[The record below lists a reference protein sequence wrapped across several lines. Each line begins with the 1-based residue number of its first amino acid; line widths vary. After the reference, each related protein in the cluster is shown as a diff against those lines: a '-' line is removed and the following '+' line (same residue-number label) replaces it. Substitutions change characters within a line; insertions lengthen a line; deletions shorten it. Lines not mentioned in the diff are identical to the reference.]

1 MSDDL
6 VIVSRSIPITPGRKQ
21 ASDSISV
28 VLASDQPALN
38 VLDAA
43 AIPSDVKA
51 SMFGFPIT
59 EQRQFLLQELPN
71 YGIDSSVWGNNPG
84 GSVTY
89 LPSRSC
95 VNIKV
100 GGGGDTSISTHQS
113 KFAYKY
119 QPGKQISISQA
130 VQCSIG
136 PVIENCVIEWGEFTK
151 SDGYG
156 WRVLTRQGTS
166 AGSYT
171 PWHNYLLFFRRTS
184 AMPENTPTGV
194 VQGDVYESTT
204 NLGRLVNQTA
214 MYRPAYLVGGGTN
227 TSYINTN
234 TWEEIAFTTL
244 DASRSV
250 SFNRD
255 RYTGKDADGTPAAD
269 GTRGKSARQVSFI
282 SDSYQFNI
290 TSGNGSSITVP
301 SGIPL
306 AVGMTIRGNGIQPN
320 TYITAIDTSRTQV
333 TLSRDLTSNIN
344 SSTTIFA
351 NERSNLCM
359 FLIQRSWYGG
369 AGGRGLMYI
378 PDQNPPY
385 NGATRWVTGHEIRI
399 GDTLPTPSMSNP
411 DMPITYRIG
420 KKANA
425 TTATIND
432 SVFLDRF
439 GVSVWIDGGD
449 PRPATIESA
458 SATGITVVNDKYT
471 PMLAIAL
478 KPFVYNST
486 VAAADT
492 QRPQKSRAYPIKL
505 YVSSTQNTEFY
516 LVKGS
521 HALASS
527 SYFTT
532 SNPVWYAQTL
542 NSDLDPVAVASASQ
556 GQFTTTT
563 INVSNGYPTSIT
575 GQEKLIGA
583 FYCGNNQGV
592 EFDLR
597 EIFDPQRELLGR
609 AENVTANNAGDTLMV
624 IARSLVSSTNAITN
638 AIVSCSLVYGVQ

>member
-1 MSDDL
+1 MSDDR

-21 ASDSISV
+21 ASESISV

-100 GGGGDTSISTHQS
+100 GTSGDTAISTHQS

-130 VQCSIG
+130 IQCSIG

-156 WRVLTRQGTS
+156 WRVLTRKGTS

-194 VQGDVYESTT
+194 VQQDVYEGATT
-204 NLGRLVNQTA
+204 GRLVNQTT
-214 MYRPAYLVGGGTN
+214 MYRPAYLVDTDGAD

-244 DASRSV
+244 DTSRSV

-269 GTRGKSARQVSFI
+269 GTRGQSARQVSFI
-282 SDSYQFNI
+282 SDSYEFSN
-290 TSGNGSSITVP
+290 TSGNVNLNTITVP
-301 SGIPL
+301 SEIPL
-306 AVGMTIRGNGIQPN
+306 KVGMTIRGSGIQPN
-320 TYITAIDTSRTQV
+320 TYITAINTSRTQV
-333 TLSRDLTSNIN
+333 TLSRDLTSNITA
-344 SSTTIFA
+344 STTIFA

-425 TTATIND
+425 TTATID
-432 SVFLDRF
+432 GSVFLDRF

-458 SATGITVVNDKYT
+458 SATGITVVNNVYT

-486 VAAADT
+486 VAAADV

-521 HALASS
+521 HALAASN
-527 SYFTT
+527 YFN
-532 SNPVWYAQTL
+532 SNPTWYAQTL
-542 NSDLDPVAVASASQ
+542 NSDLKPVAVASASQ

-563 INVSNGYPTSIT
+563 INVSSGYPTSIT

-609 AENVTANNAGDTLMV
+609 AENVTPNNAGDTLMV
-624 IARSLVSSTNAITN
+624 IARSLVSSTD

>member
-21 ASDSISV
+21 ASESISV

-71 YGIDSSVWGNNPG
+71 YGIDSSVWGNN

-100 GGGGDTSISTHQS
+100 GTSGDTAISTHQS

-130 VQCSIG
+130 IQCSIG
-136 PVIENCVIEWGEFTK
+136 PVIQNCVIEWGEFTK

-156 WRVLTRQGTS
+156 WRVLTRQGS
-166 AGSYT
+166 PVGNYT

-184 AMPENTPTGV
+184 AMPENTPINA

-204 NLGRLVNQTA
+204 NLGRLVNQTT
-214 MYRPAYLVGGGTN
+214 MYRPAYLVDTDGAD

-244 DASRSV
+244 DTSRSV

-255 RYTGKDADGTPAAD
+255 RYTGGNADGTPATD
-269 GTRGKSARQVSFI
+269 GTRGRSARKVSFI

-290 TSGNGSSITVP
+290 TSGSGSSITVP

-306 AVGMTIRGNGIQPN
+306 AVGMTIRGSAIPAN
-320 TYITAIDTSRTQV
+320 TYITGIAGQTV
-333 TLSRDLTSNIN
+333 TLSQNLTSSITT
-344 SSTTIFA
+344 STTIFA

-425 TTATIND
+425 TNATID
-432 SVFLDRF
+432 GSAFLDRF

-458 SATGITVVNDKYT
+458 SATGITVANNVYT

-486 VAAADT
+486 VAAADV

-521 HALASS
+521 HALAASN
-527 SYFTT
+527 YFN
-532 SNPVWYAQTL
+532 SNPTWYAQTL
-542 NSDLDPVAVASASQ
+542 NSDLKPVAVASASQ

-609 AENVTANNAGDTLMV
+609 AENVTPNNAGDTLMV
-624 IARSLVSSTNAITN
+624 IARSLVSSTNAI
-638 AIVSCSLVYGVQ
+638 VSCSLVYGVQ

>member
-1 MSDDL
+1 
-6 VIVSRSIPITPGRKQ
+6 
-21 ASDSISV
+21 
-28 VLASDQPALN
+28 
-38 VLDAA
+38 
-43 AIPSDVKA
+43 
-51 SMFGFPIT
+51 
-59 EQRQFLLQELPN
+59 
-71 YGIDSSVWGNNPG
+71 
-84 GSVTY
+84 
-89 LPSRSC
+89 
-95 VNIKV
+95 
-100 GGGGDTSISTHQS
+100 
-113 KFAYKY
+113 
-119 QPGKQISISQA
+119 
-130 VQCSIG
+130 
-136 PVIENCVIEWGEFTK
+136 
-151 SDGYG
+151 
-156 WRVLTRQGTS
+156 
-166 AGSYT
+166 
-171 PWHNYLLFFRRTS
+171 
-184 AMPENTPTGV
+184 
-194 VQGDVYESTT
+194 
-204 NLGRLVNQTA
+204 
-214 MYRPAYLVGGGTN
+214 
-227 TSYINTN
+227 
-234 TWEEIAFTTL
+234 
-244 DASRSV
+244 
-250 SFNRD
+250 
-255 RYTGKDADGTPAAD
+255 
-269 GTRGKSARQVSFI
+269 
-282 SDSYQFNI
+282 
-290 TSGNGSSITVP
+290 
-301 SGIPL
+301 
-306 AVGMTIRGNGIQPN
+306 MTIRGSAIPAN
-320 TYITAIDTSRTQV
+320 TYITGITGQTV
-333 TLSRDLTSNIN
+333 TLSQNLTSSITT
-344 SSTTIFA
+344 STTIFA

-425 TTATIND
+425 TNATID
-432 SVFLDRF
+432 GSAFLDRF

-458 SATGITVVNDKYT
+458 SATGITVANNVYT

-486 VAAADT
+486 VAAADV

-521 HALASS
+521 HALAASN
-527 SYFTT
+527 YFN
-532 SNPVWYAQTL
+532 SNPTWYAQTL
-542 NSDLDPVAVASASQ
+542 NSDLKPVAVASASQ

-563 INVSNGYPTSIT
+563 INVSNGYPTSIQ

-609 AENVTANNAGDTLMV
+609 AENVTPNNAGDTLMV
-624 IARSLVSSTNAITN
+624 IARSLVSSTD